1 MSSFKKGSQFN
12 QFDMSKLEVE
22 YDYDTE
28 REQIHQSQG
37 MLQTDLKDAID
48 WFVAD
53 DPLKIVSNFEMYY

>member
-1 MSSFKKGSQFN
+1 MACFKKGSHFN

-28 REQIHQSQG
+28 HEQIHQSQG

-53 DPLKIVSNFEMYY
+53 DPLKIVSNFDLYY

>member
-1 MSSFKKGSQFN
+1 MKNFKQGQGFN
-12 QFDMSKLEVE
+12 QYDMSKLEVE

-28 REQIHQSQG
+28 SEQIHQSQG

-53 DPLKIVSNFEMYY
+53 DPLKIVSNFDLY